1 MNRNAEKTGSKGNL
15 SACSYFYEIGRI
27 LDFCGPVDYNGADT
41 FLEVKLCPG
50 HFTKGSTEN

>member
-27 LDFCGPVDYNGADT
+27 LDFCGLVDYNDRNQ
-41 FLEVKLCPG
+41 L
-50 HFTKGSTEN
+50 